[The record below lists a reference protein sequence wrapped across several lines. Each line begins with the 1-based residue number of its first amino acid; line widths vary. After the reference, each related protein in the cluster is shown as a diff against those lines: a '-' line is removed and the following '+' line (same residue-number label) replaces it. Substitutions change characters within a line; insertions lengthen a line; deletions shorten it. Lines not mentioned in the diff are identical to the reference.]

1 LRGKA
6 INTPN
11 RPFKGVGAQ
20 ASRRCPL
27 AWIYP
32 LAWTMYGLIVTQYV
46 DLEDPITVP
55 SESKQM
61 INYYVTYHFGYHR
74 DFMPVVAH
82 VLVLFATFLA
92 FMYVVYIKR
101 LNFQQ

>member
-1 LRGKA
+1 
-6 INTPN
+6 
-11 RPFKGVGAQ
+11 
-20 ASRRCPL
+20 
-27 AWIYP
+27 
-32 LAWTMYGLIVTQYV
+32 MYGLIVTQYG

-55 SESKQM
+55 SESKQK
-61 INYYVTYHFGYHR
+61 ISYYVTYHFGYHR

-92 FMYVVYIKR
+92 FMYVVCMKR